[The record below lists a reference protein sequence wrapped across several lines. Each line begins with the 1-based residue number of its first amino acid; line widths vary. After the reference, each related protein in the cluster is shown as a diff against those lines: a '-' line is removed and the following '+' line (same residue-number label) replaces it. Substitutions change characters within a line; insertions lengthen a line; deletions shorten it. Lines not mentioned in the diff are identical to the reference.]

1 MTYKFRFLFFLLS
14 IGFFAA
20 CDKNSSPVTPP
31 VEEPLVADFTTS
43 RPTEPGYIFFPV
55 TFVNKSSQ
63 ADKYTWNFGDGV
75 TSSDKNPT
83 HTYIQIGTYTVSL
96 TVEKGTE
103 SETKT
108 YSLEVKKLTYSFTVG
123 VSQGIGAMVSD
134 IIPSENGYHVLARRA
149 SSTTPPLKFE
159 AYMHSMDISGKILK
173 TAAFPGVDFLNA
185 GDTDDSG
192 NLFLCG
198 FKTVNNRSQG
208 SLIKTSADLN
218 VLFEKA
224 FSASGTN
231 DALLIDVVA
240 TPDGGC
246 LAAGYKN
253 SKLWVIK
260 TDGNGDVDWENE
272 YANAPLNTFRVSI
285 TRLVNDD
292 YLVAYDITEDQK
304 NGFAVMTISNNG
316 FTKDLQKT
324 LIAGETIRLGNL
336 VTTPDNGWV
345 VTADIDGSGTRNFI
359 VQKFAANGS
368 SEWVQRIGSDQL
380 TNGRINYTS
389 DDGYV
394 IAAKK
399 ATQLALIR
407 LNASGNLVWERNTPK
422 TEPCIQVSNVFQML
436 DGGFLTGSS
445 TEAIPLGILQ
455 ITKTDKNGNVE

>member
-1 MTYKFRFLFFLLS
+1 MTYKFLFPFCLFAIVFL
-14 IGFFAA
+14 AA
-20 CDKNSSPVTPP
+20 CDKNDPPLPP

-43 RPTEPGYIFFPV
+43 RPTEPEYIFFPV
-55 TFVNKSSQ
+55 IFVNKSSA
-63 ADKYTWNFGDGV
+63 ADKYTWNFGDGM

-83 HTYIQIGTYTVSL
+83 HTYTQIGTYTVSL
-96 TVEKGTE
+96 TAEKGTE

-108 YSLEVKKLTYSFTVG
+108 FTLEVKKLTYSITIG
-123 VSQGIGAMVSD
+123 VSQGIGGMVSD

-149 SSTTPPLKFE
+149 SLTGATLKFE
-159 AYMHSMDISGKILK
+159 AYMHSMDISGKIRK
-173 TAAFPGVDFLNA
+173 IADFPGIDLLNA

-198 FKTVNNRSQG
+198 HKIVNNHSQG
-208 SLIKTSADLN
+208 SIVKTSPDLN
-218 VLFEKA
+218 VLFEKN
-224 FSASGTN
+224 FSASGN
-231 DALLIDVVA
+231 EDALLRDVVA

-246 LAAGYKN
+246 VAAGYKN
-253 SKLWVIK
+253 AKLWVIK
-260 TDGNGDVDWENE
+260 TDSNGDVDWENE
-272 YANAPLNTFRVSI
+272 YANAPMNTFNVSI
-285 TRLVNDD
+285 MRNSNND
-292 YLVAYDITEDQK
+292 YLIGYDINEDQK
-304 NGFAVMTISNNG
+304 TGFAVMTISNNG
-316 FTKDLQKT
+316 FIKDLQKT
-324 LIAGETIRLGNL
+324 LIGGETIRLGNL

-345 VTADIDGSGTRNFI
+345 VTADINGGGTQNFI

-368 SEWVQRIGSDQL
+368 AEWVQRIGSDQL

-422 TEPCIQVSNVFQML
+422 TEPCIQISNVFQML

-445 TEAIPLGILQ
+445 TEAVPMGILQ